1 MYACMYVCMYVYLCV
16 IIICVD
22 TYIAKCIYNIA
33 NSRSARATLYLVT
46 YFHWIFKVSKYG
58 IEY

>member
-1 MYACMYVCMYVYLCV
+1 MYVCMYVYLCV